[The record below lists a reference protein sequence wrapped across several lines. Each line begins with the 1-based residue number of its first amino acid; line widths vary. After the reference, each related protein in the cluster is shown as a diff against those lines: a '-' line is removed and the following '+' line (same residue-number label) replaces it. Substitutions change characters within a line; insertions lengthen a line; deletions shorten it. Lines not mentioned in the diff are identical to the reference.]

1 MSTKSQIEN
10 EKKYSSPQSSEN
22 LQNNFVDIPPALVE
36 DIDRAVFD
44 LFNVDLPLYYTQK
57 TGTQRV
63 PVIFATGERFAIIAR
78 QRPIRDKRNALI
90 LPLVSIMR
98 SGLDP
103 KNVYGGSTNTVTPHI
118 IKVQLSPEDETY
130 QRLLNKSGLNNSND
144 LVDSS
149 AFIDEVN
156 QVGSQPGRIAT
167 RRLGINSVLKNTNE
181 KFLQPKL
188 GNNIY
193 EIYELPEIAYV
204 TAKYEITLW
213 TQYVQQMNSL
223 ISAIISESHFKSP
236 VSYRIETKKGYYYTA
251 FFDESITSGNNFEDF
266 SDDERIVR
274 STFTIQVTGYI
285 FGSSYQGAQN
295 KLRKFVSAPQISF
308 ELVMSNN
315 PPDGEKF
322 GKVASG
328 NPNDF
333 TLQQLATEDDP
344 LPVQEVGGSKTPYTQ
359 SPDPLIGGYATGA
372 SDRFVST
379 IVDPF
384 DNKKI
389 TKNILVTKTNTNRV
403 GETVIREI
411 L

>member
-1 MSTKSQIEN
+1 MSTKSQIDDT
-10 EKKYSSPQSSEN
+10 KKYSSPQGSEN
-22 LQNNFVDIPPALVE
+22 LQSNFVDIPPAMVE

-44 LFNVDLPLYYTQK
+44 LFNKDLPLYYTQK

-63 PVIFATGERFAIIAR
+63 PIIFATGERFAIIAR

-103 KNVYGGSTNTVTPHI
+103 KNAFGGSTNTVSPHV
-118 IKVQLSPEDETY
+118 IKVQLSPEDEIY
-130 QRLLNKSGLNNSND
+130 QRLINKNRLSNSDD
-144 LVDSS
+144 LIDTS
-149 AFIDEVN
+149 AFMDEGN
-156 QVGSQPGRIAT
+156 QIGSQPGRIAT
-167 RRLGINSVLKNTNE
+167 RRLGSNSSAKKTNE
-181 KFLQPKL
+181 KFLQSNL
-188 GNNIY
+188 GNNFY
-193 EIYELPEIAYV
+193 EVYELPEIAYV

-236 VSYRIETKKGYYYTA
+236 ISFRIETKKGYYYTA

-274 STFTIQVTGYI
+274 STFSIQVTGYL

-295 KLRKFVSAPQISF
+295 KIRKFVSAPQISF
-308 ELVMSNN
+308 EMVLSNDA
-315 PPDGEKF
+315 PDSESF
-322 GKVASG
+322 GKVTSG
-328 NPNDF
+328 DPKDF
-333 TLQQLATEDDP
+333 TLQQLTTEDDP
-344 LPVQEVGGSKTPYTQ
+344 LPVQEVGGSRVPYTQ
-359 SPDPLIGGYATGA
+359 DPDPLVGGYAVGT
-372 SDRFVST
+372 SDRFVAT
-379 IVDPF
+379 TVDPF
-384 DNKKI
+384 NNQKV
-389 TKNILVTKTNTNRV
+389 TKNILVTKTKTNRV